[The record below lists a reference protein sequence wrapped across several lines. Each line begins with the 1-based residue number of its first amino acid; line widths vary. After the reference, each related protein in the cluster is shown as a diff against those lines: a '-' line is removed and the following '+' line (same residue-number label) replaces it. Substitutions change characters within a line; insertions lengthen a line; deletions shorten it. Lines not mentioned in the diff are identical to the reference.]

1 MHFTKVQIIIKYNK
15 FLWLLNVNVNFVFF
29 VVHAAMCRIVLLL
42 YKQSGNS
49 ATFIMLCGNI
59 FAVKLKLRGKSVGVM

>member
-29 VVHAAMCRIVLLL
+29 VVHAAMCRIVLIESISKVVIQQLSSCFVVISL
-42 YKQSGNS
+42 Q
-49 ATFIMLCGNI
+49 
-59 FAVKLKLRGKSVGVM
+59 